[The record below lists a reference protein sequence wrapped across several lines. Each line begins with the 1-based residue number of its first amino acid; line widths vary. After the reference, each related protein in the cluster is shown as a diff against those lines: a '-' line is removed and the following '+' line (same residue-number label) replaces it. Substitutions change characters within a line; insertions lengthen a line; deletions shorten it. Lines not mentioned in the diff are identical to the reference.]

1 MKHTPT
7 RCILILAIALAG
19 LAQQKP
25 AKPTEPAK
33 PADPPK
39 ITAEMR
45 ETFFQAKADVLEAQA
60 KLTDAQK
67 RMQESVKSM
76 EAVCPL
82 MLDAQGKP
90 QCAPPA
96 PPTEAKGA
104 DKK

>member
-1 MKHTPT
+1 MKHTTT
-7 RCILILAIALAG
+7 RCSLILAIALAG

-33 PADPPK
+33 QQDPPK
-39 ITAEMR
+39 ITSEMR
-45 ETFFQAKADVLEAQA
+45 ETFFQAKSDLLEAQA
-60 KLTDAQK
+60 RSADAQK
-67 RMQESVKSM
+67 RLDASLKEMQ
-76 EAVCPL
+76 AVCPL
-82 MLDAQGKP
+82 ILDAQGKP

>member
-1 MKHTPT
+1 MSTL
-7 RCILILAIALAG
+7 RCSLIIAIALVG
-19 LAQQKP
+19 MAQQKP
-25 AKPTEPAK
+25 AKPTELAK

-45 ETFFQAKADVLEAQA
+45 EAFFQAKADLLEAQA

-67 RMQESVKSM
+67 KMQDSVSTM
-76 EAVCPL
+76 QAVCPL